1 MLQKAIPLIR
11 IFDLDKASEFYID
24 WLGFYSDWSQ
34 SHDCAEGISVLI
46 GSHDRDSQG
55 SVPGYL
61 IEINVVVQDGNVVEN
76 GVVGNQ
82 VIVRF
87 ANGNAFFAE
96 RSVQNSRAD
105 SGLNEIKQKH

>member
-46 GSHDRDSQG
+46 GSHDRDS
-55 SVPGYL
+55 
-61 IEINVVVQDGNVVEN
+61 
-76 GVVGNQ
+76 
-82 VIVRF
+82 
-87 ANGNAFFAE
+87 
-96 RSVQNSRAD
+96 
-105 SGLNEIKQKH
+105 